1 MKRELS
7 LSLPLTDER
16 VGLFAELG
24 LRFREL
30 NGDEGLFFLGESQ
43 VGERGLTLPFV
54 KNVIADLTYSS
65 VSR

>member
-7 LSLPLTDER
+7 LSFPLSEER

-30 NGDEGLFFLGESQ
+30 NGSEALFF
-43 VGERGLTLPFV
+43 
-54 KNVIADLTYSS
+54 
-65 VSR
+65 

>member
-7 LSLPLTDER
+7 LWFRLGEER
-16 VGLFAELG
+16 AGLFAELG

-30 NGDEGLFFLGESQ
+30 NGSEALFLSRESE
-43 VGERGLTLPFV
+43 VGCSELTRPFV
-54 KNVIADLTYSS
+54 KNVTADLTYSC